1 MMLYQIG
8 VLSVK
13 VTPFNVD
20 KVQRDSATDYVPKPV
35 IGIEPPMEYV
45 GEGATTWRMS
55 GQLFPKVIGGL
66 GELALLHLM
75 RESGQPQF
83 VLRGDGTPL
92 GWAVIERV
100 TERSQHLDA
109 NGVGQQIAVE
119 IQMRRAR
126 PPGVSSLFTII
137 AGLFT

>member
-8 VLSVK
+8 VLTVR
-13 VTPFNVD
+13 VAPFNVD

-35 IGIEPPMEYV
+35 IGTEPPMEYV

-66 GELALLHLM
+66 GELALLHMM
-75 RESGQPQF
+75 RESGRPQF
-83 VLRGDGTPL
+83 MLRGDGTPF
-92 GWAVIERV
+92 GWVVIERV
-100 TERSQHLDA
+100 TERSQHLDT

-119 IQMRRAR
+119 IQMRRAN
-126 PPGVSSLFTII
+126 PPGFSSLFTII